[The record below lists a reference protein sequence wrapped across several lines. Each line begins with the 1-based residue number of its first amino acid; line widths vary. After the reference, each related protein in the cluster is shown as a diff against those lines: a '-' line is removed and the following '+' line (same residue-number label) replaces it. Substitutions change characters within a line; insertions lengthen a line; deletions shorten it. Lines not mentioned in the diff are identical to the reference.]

1 MRIKLITTILFT
13 CVLSACQPQA
23 TTENSKNNAAS
34 TTNPAKAVASG
45 DMASVKKNIQAAL
58 EQAYPEQKVQIKS
71 VDGDIGHL
79 RDFMFQF
86 FTEWTIWIAEYRYFV
101 LTIATHFFDG

>member
-34 TTNPAKAVASG
+34 ATNAAKAVASG

-58 EQAYPEQKVQIKS
+58 EKAYPEQKVQIKS
-71 VDGDIGHL
+71 VDAVEIISIVERNVISFIECGMDIVDSMQSS
-79 RDFMFQF
+79 RPPPIQ
-86 FTEWTIWIAEYRYFV
+86 V
-101 LTIATHFFDG
+101 